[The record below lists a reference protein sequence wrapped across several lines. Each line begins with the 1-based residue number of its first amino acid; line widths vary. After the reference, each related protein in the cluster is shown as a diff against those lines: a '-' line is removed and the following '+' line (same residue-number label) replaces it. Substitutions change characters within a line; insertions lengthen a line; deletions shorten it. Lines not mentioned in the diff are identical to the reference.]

1 MIIVYRILTIIIF
14 LFVPLIL
21 LWRLFRKKEILN
33 SSKDKIAF
41 IRKRR
46 SKGKLIWFHGASV
59 GEIKSIIPLIEIYQ
73 KRSDIKTILLTSN
86 TLSSE
91 KILSEI
97 KSKKIIHQFFPLD
110 LNLFVK
116 KFLNYWKPATACFVD
131 SEIWPNMIFELKK
144 RKIPILILNGRVT
157 EKSFKKWKFFP
168 SFSKE
173 IFSKIDLCLS
183 SSKETVNFL
192 KKLGAK
198 KVKFIGNL
206 KFTQS
211 EHKIRNIENNLK
223 IFTKSKKVWCA
234 SSTHHNEEYIC
245 GTIHKK
251 LKKIHKNLLTII
263 IPRHIERV
271 ESIKKDLERIGLN
284 VHVHAPRKKINVN
297 TDIYLVNVYGKTKSF
312 YANCNNVF
320 LGGSLVNHG
329 GQNPLEAAIYGCNIM
344 HGKYVHNFKEIY
356 TFLKQNQIAH
366 LTTNYDKLTSK
377 LNFFLSNKKI
387 SKNKLEN
394 KLDIIGSKI
403 LENTKKELNFYLN
416 K

>member
-1 MIIVYRILTIIIF
+1 MIIVYRILTIFVTVF
-14 LFVPLIL
+14 LPLIL
-21 LWRLFRKKEILN
+21 IWRLFKKKEILN
-33 SSKDKIAF
+33 RSKEKIGF
-41 IRKRR
+41 FKKKLN
-46 SKGKLIWFHGASV
+46 KGKLIWFHGASV
-59 GEIKSIIPLIEIYQ
+59 GEIKSVIPLVEIYQ
-73 KRSDIKTILLTSN
+73 KKSDIKTILITSN
-86 TLSSE
+86 TLSSA

-97 KSKKIIHQFFPLD
+97 KSKKVIHQFFPLD

-116 KFLNYWKPATACFVD
+116 KFLNYWKPSIACFVD

-144 RKIPILILNGRVT
+144 RKIPILVLNGRVT

-168 SFSKE
+168 NFSKE

-183 SSKETVNFL
+183 SSKKTVNFL

-211 EHKIRNIENNLK
+211 EHKIKNIENNFK
-223 IFTKSKKVWCA
+223 IFTKTKKIWCA

-251 LKKIHKNLLTII
+251 LKKTHKNLLTII

-271 ESIKKDLERIGLN
+271 ASIKKDLERIGLT
-284 VHVHAPRKKINVN
+284 VHIHSPKKKINVN

-329 GQNPLEAAIYGCNIM
+329 GQNPLEAATYGCNIM
-344 HGKYVHNFKEIY
+344 HGKYIHNFKEIY
-356 TFLKQNQIAH
+356 TYLKKNQIAH
-366 LTTNYDKLTSK
+366 LTTNDDKLKSK

-394 KLDIIGSKI
+394 KINIIGSKI
-403 LENTKKELNFYLN
+403 LENTKKEINLYLN
-416 K
+416 

>member
-14 LFVPLIL
+14 LFLPLIL
-21 LWRLFRKKEILN
+21 LWRLFKKKETIN
-33 SSKDKIAF
+33 SSKEKIAF
-41 IRKRR
+41 FKKRR
-46 SKGKLIWFHGASV
+46 NKEKLIWFHGASV

-86 TLSSE
+86 TLSSA

-97 KSKKIIHQFFPLD
+97 KSTKIIHQFFPLD

-168 SFSKE
+168 NFSKE

-211 EHKIRNIENNLK
+211 ENKIKNIENNFK
-223 IFTKSKKVWCA
+223 IFTKSKKIWCA
-234 SSTHHNEEYIC
+234 SSTHYNEEQIC

-251 LKKIHKNLLTII
+251 LKKTHKNLLTII

-284 VHVHAPRKKINVN
+284 VHLHAPKKKINVN

-329 GQNPLEAAIYGCNIM
+329 GQNPLEAAIYGCKII
-344 HGKYVHNFKEIY
+344 HGKYIHNFKEIY
-356 TFLKQNQIAH
+356 TFLRQNQIAH

-394 KLDIIGSKI
+394 KIDIIGSKI
-403 LENTKKELNFYLN
+403 LENTKKQLNFYLI

>member
-86 TLSSE
+86 TLSSA

-97 KSKKIIHQFFPLD
+97 KSTKIIHQFFPLD

-116 KFLNYWKPATACFVD
+116 KFLNYWKPAIACFVD

-168 SFSKE
+168 NFSKE

-183 SSKETVNFL
+183 ASKENLNFF

-211 EHKIRNIENNLK
+211 ENKIKNIENNFK
-223 IFTKSKKVWCA
+223 IFTKSKKIWCA
-234 SSTHHNEEYIC
+234 SSTHYNEEQIC

-284 VHVHAPRKKINVN
+284 VHLHAPKKKINVN

-329 GQNPLEAAIYGCNIM
+329 GQNPLEAAIYGCKII

-356 TFLKQNQIAH
+356 TFLRQNQIAH

-394 KLDIIGSKI
+394 KIDIIGSKI
-403 LENTKKELNFYLN
+403 LENTKKQLNFYLI

>member
-14 LFVPLIL
+14 LFLPLIL
-21 LWRLFRKKEILN
+21 LWRLFKKKETIN
-33 SSKDKIAF
+33 SSKEKIAF
-41 IRKRR
+41 FKKRR
-46 SKGKLIWFHGASV
+46 NKEKLIWFHGASV

-86 TLSSE
+86 TLSSA

-97 KSKKIIHQFFPLD
+97 KSTKIIHQFFPLD

-116 KFLNYWKPATACFVD
+116 KFLNYWKPAIACFVD

-168 SFSKE
+168 NFSKE

-183 SSKETVNFL
+183 ASKENLNFF

-211 EHKIRNIENNLK
+211 ENKIKNIENNFK
-223 IFTKSKKVWCA
+223 IFTKSKKIWCA
-234 SSTHHNEEYIC
+234 SSTHYNEEQIC

-284 VHVHAPRKKINVN
+284 VHLHAPKKKINVN

-329 GQNPLEAAIYGCNIM
+329 GQNPLEAAIYGCKII
-344 HGKYVHNFKEIY
+344 HGKYIHNFKEIY
-356 TFLKQNQIAH
+356 TFLRQNQIAH

-394 KLDIIGSKI
+394 KIDIIGSKI
-403 LENTKKELNFYLN
+403 LENTKKQLNFYLI

>member
-14 LFVPLIL
+14 LFLPLIL
-21 LWRLFRKKEILN
+21 LWRLFKKKETIN
-33 SSKDKIAF
+33 SSKEKIAF
-41 IRKRR
+41 FKKRR
-46 SKGKLIWFHGASV
+46 NKEKLIWFHGASV

-86 TLSSE
+86 TLSSA

-97 KSKKIIHQFFPLD
+97 KSTKIIHQFFPLD

-168 SFSKE
+168 NFSKE

-183 SSKETVNFL
+183 ASKENLNFF

-211 EHKIRNIENNLK
+211 ENKIKNIENNFK
-223 IFTKSKKVWCA
+223 IFTKSKKIWCA
-234 SSTHHNEEYIC
+234 SSTHYNEEQIC

-251 LKKIHKNLLTII
+251 LKKTHKNLLTII

-284 VHVHAPRKKINVN
+284 VHLHAPKKKINVN

-329 GQNPLEAAIYGCNIM
+329 GQNPLEAAIYGCKII
-344 HGKYVHNFKEIY
+344 HGKYIHNFKEIY
-356 TFLKQNQIAH
+356 TFLRQNQIAH

-394 KLDIIGSKI
+394 KIDIIGSKI
-403 LENTKKELNFYLN
+403 LENTKKQLNFYLI

>member
-14 LFVPLIL
+14 LFLPLIL
-21 LWRLFRKKEILN
+21 LWRLFKKKETIN
-33 SSKDKIAF
+33 SSKEKIAF
-41 IRKRR
+41 FKKRR
-46 SKGKLIWFHGASV
+46 NKEKLIWFHGASV

-86 TLSSE
+86 TLSSA

-97 KSKKIIHQFFPLD
+97 KSTKIIHQFFPLD

-116 KFLNYWKPATACFVD
+116 KFLNYWKPAIACFVD

-168 SFSKE
+168 NFSKE

-183 SSKETVNFL
+183 ASKENLNFF

-211 EHKIRNIENNLK
+211 ENKIKNIENNFK
-223 IFTKSKKVWCA
+223 IFTKSKKIWCA
-234 SSTHHNEEYIC
+234 SSTHYNEEQIC

-251 LKKIHKNLLTII
+251 LKKTHKNLLTII

-284 VHVHAPRKKINVN
+284 VHLHAPKKKINVN

-329 GQNPLEAAIYGCNIM
+329 GQNPLEAAIYGCKII
-344 HGKYVHNFKEIY
+344 HGKYIHNFKEIY
-356 TFLKQNQIAH
+356 TFLRQNQIAH

-394 KLDIIGSKI
+394 KIDIIGSKI
-403 LENTKKELNFYLN
+403 LENTKKQLNFYLI

>member
-14 LFVPLIL
+14 LFLPLIL
-21 LWRLFRKKEILN
+21 LWRLFRKKETIN
-33 SSKDKIAF
+33 SSKEKIAF
-41 IRKRR
+41 FKKRR
-46 SKGKLIWFHGASV
+46 NKEKLIWFHGASV

-86 TLSSE
+86 TLSSA

-97 KSKKIIHQFFPLD
+97 KSTKIIHQFFPLD

-116 KFLNYWKPATACFVD
+116 KFLNYWKPAIACFVD

-168 SFSKE
+168 NFSKE

-183 SSKETVNFL
+183 ASKENLNFF

-211 EHKIRNIENNLK
+211 ENKIKNIENNFK
-223 IFTKSKKVWCA
+223 IFTKSKKIWCA
-234 SSTHHNEEYIC
+234 SSTHYNEEQIC

-271 ESIKKDLERIGLN
+271 KSIKKDLERIGLN
-284 VHVHAPRKKINVN
+284 VHLHAPKKKINVN

-329 GQNPLEAAIYGCNIM
+329 GQNPLEAAIYGCKII
-344 HGKYVHNFKEIY
+344 HGKYIHNFKEIY
-356 TFLKQNQIAH
+356 TFLRQNQIAH

-394 KLDIIGSKI
+394 KIDIIGSKI
-403 LENTKKELNFYLN
+403 LENTKKQLNFYLI

>member
-14 LFVPLIL
+14 LFLPLIL
-21 LWRLFRKKEILN
+21 LWRLFRKKETIN
-33 SSKDKIAF
+33 SSKEKIAF
-41 IRKRR
+41 FKKRR
-46 SKGKLIWFHGASV
+46 NKEKLIWFHGASV

-86 TLSSE
+86 TLSSA

-97 KSKKIIHQFFPLD
+97 KSTKIIHQFFPLD

-116 KFLNYWKPATACFVD
+116 KFLNYWKPAIACFVD

-168 SFSKE
+168 NFSKE

-183 SSKETVNFL
+183 ASKENLNFF

-211 EHKIRNIENNLK
+211 ENKIKNIENNFK
-223 IFTKSKKVWCA
+223 IFTKSKKIWCA
-234 SSTHHNEEYIC
+234 SSTHYNEEQIC

-284 VHVHAPRKKINVN
+284 VHLHAPKKKINVN

-329 GQNPLEAAIYGCNIM
+329 GQNPLEAAIYGCKII
-344 HGKYVHNFKEIY
+344 HGKYIHNFKEIY
-356 TFLKQNQIAH
+356 TFLRQNQIAH

-394 KLDIIGSKI
+394 KIDIIGSKI
-403 LENTKKELNFYLN
+403 LENTKKQLNFYLI

>member
-86 TLSSE
+86 TLSSA

-97 KSKKIIHQFFPLD
+97 KSTKIIHQFFPLD

-168 SFSKE
+168 NFSKE

-183 SSKETVNFL
+183 SSKETVNFF

-211 EHKIRNIENNLK
+211 ENKIKNIENNFK
-223 IFTKSKKVWCA
+223 IFTKSKKIWCA
-234 SSTHHNEEYIC
+234 SSTHYNEEQIC

-251 LKKIHKNLLTII
+251 LKKTHKNLLTII

-284 VHVHAPRKKINVN
+284 VHLHAPKKKINVN

-329 GQNPLEAAIYGCNIM
+329 GQNPLEAAIYGCKII
-344 HGKYVHNFKEIY
+344 HGKYIHNFKEIY
-356 TFLKQNQIAH
+356 TFLRQNQIAH

-394 KLDIIGSKI
+394 KIDIIGSKI
-403 LENTKKELNFYLN
+403 LENTKKQLNFYLI

>member
-14 LFVPLIL
+14 LFIPLIL

-33 SSKDKIAF
+33 SSKEKIAF
-41 IRKRR
+41 FKKRR
-46 SKGKLIWFHGASV
+46 NKGKLIWFHGASV

-73 KRSDIKTILLTSN
+73 KKSDIKTILLTSN
-86 TLSSE
+86 TLSSA

-97 KSKKIIHQFFPLD
+97 KSTKIIHQFFPLD

-116 KFLNYWKPATACFVD
+116 KFLSYWKPAIACFVD

-144 RKIPILILNGRVT
+144 REIPILILNGRVT

-168 SFSKE
+168 NFSKE

-183 SSKETVNFL
+183 SSKESLNFL

-211 EHKIRNIENNLK
+211 ENKIENIENNFK

-234 SSTHHNEEYIC
+234 SSTHYNEEYIC
-245 GTIHKK
+245 GTVHKK
-251 LKKIHKNLLTII
+251 LKKTHKNLLTII
-263 IPRHIERV
+263 IPRHVERV
-271 ESIKKDLERIGLN
+271 ESIKKNLERIGLN
-284 VHVHAPRKKINVN
+284 VHVHAPKKKINVN

-312 YANCNNVF
+312 YANCKNVF
-320 LGGSLVNHG
+320 LGGSLVSHG

-344 HGKYVHNFKEIY
+344 HGKYIKNFKEIY
-356 TFLKQNQIAH
+356 TFLRQNQIAH
-366 LTTNYDKLTSK
+366 LTTNGDKLTSK

-394 KLDIIGSKI
+394 KIDIIGSKI